1 MSQIIQIAKE
11 TTPDNLSVLKTGDAK
26 NTPRCSLEISAIDM
40 LGLSWI
46 FKDEDFTFQFK
57 RSC

>member
-11 TTPDNLSVLKTGDAK
+11 TKDNLSVLKTSDAK
-26 NTPRCSLEISAIDM
+26 NAPSISQEISTIDM

-46 FKDEDFTFQFK
+46 FKDEDILENLK
-57 RSC
+57 